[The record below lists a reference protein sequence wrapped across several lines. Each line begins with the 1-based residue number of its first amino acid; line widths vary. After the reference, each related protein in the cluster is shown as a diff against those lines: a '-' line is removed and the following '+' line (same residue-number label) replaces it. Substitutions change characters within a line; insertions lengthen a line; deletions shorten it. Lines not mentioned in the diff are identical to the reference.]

1 MARMRLIL
9 VIGLFLAGA
18 CSQPVPLEGIDL
30 PPASIPD
37 DLDPA
42 QWAVAFSHD
51 FGPGFWDEG
60 PHAYQLFLECPEVE
74 QAQVDSEVVLFAA
87 GSDFPTYDEP
97 VHLRIAGL
105 STTAMGPSDV
115 SFVNPEQTTIALVTV
130 VGLSQAEVDA
140 VAGCAGEVFWDE
152 GSSAPLQPGEPFRP

>member
-1 MARMRLIL
+1 MRI
-9 VIGLFLAGA
+9 FLAAGLLLA
-18 CSQPVPLEGIDL
+18 GCVAQPAPLEGIDL

-60 PHAYQLFLECPEVE
+60 PHAYQLFLDCPDVE
-74 QAQVDSEVVLFAA
+74 EARVESEVVLFAA

-105 STTAMGPSDV
+105 STTTLGPSDV
-115 SFVNPEQTTIALVTV
+115 TFVNPEQTTIALVTV
-130 VGLSQAEVDA
+130 VGLSQAQIDA
-140 VAGCAGEVFWDE
+140 VSRCAGEVFWDE
-152 GSSAPLQPGEPFRP
+152 GSSAPLLPGEPFQP

>member
-1 MARMRLIL
+1 MRLYL
-9 VIGLFLAGA
+9 AVGLLLAA
-18 CSQPVPLEGIDL
+18 CVAQPAPLEGIDL
-30 PPASIPD
+30 PPATIPD
-37 DLDPA
+37 DIDPA

-60 PHAYQLFLECPEVE
+60 PHAYQLFLDCPEVE
-74 QAQVDSEVVLFAA
+74 QARVDSEVVLFAA
-87 GSDFPTYDEP
+87 GPDIPTHDEP

-115 SFVNPEQTTIALVTV
+115 SFVNPEQETIALLTV
-130 VGLSQAEVDA
+130 IGLSQAEVDA
-140 VAGCAGEVFWDE
+140 ASQCTGEVFWDE

>member
-9 VIGLFLAGA
+9 VIGLFFVGA
-18 CSQPVPLEGIDL
+18 CAQSERLEGVDL

-60 PHAYQLFLECPEVE
+60 PHAYQLFLDCPEVE
-74 QAQVDSEVVLFAA
+74 QARVDSEVVLFAA
-87 GSDFPTYDEP
+87 GPDVPTYDEP

-115 SFVNPEQTTIALVTV
+115 SLVNPEQTTIALVTV

-140 VAGCAGEVFWDE
+140 VSRCAGEVFWDE
-152 GSSAPLQPGEPFRP
+152 GSSAPLQPGKPFRP

>member
-1 MARMRLIL
+1 MRM
-9 VIGLFLAGA
+9 FLAAGLLLA
-18 CSQPVPLEGIDL
+18 GCVAQPAPLEGIDL

-42 QWAVAFSHD
+42 QWAVGFSHD

-60 PHAYQLFLECPEVE
+60 PHAYQLFLDCPEVE
-74 QAQVDSEVVLFAA
+74 QARVDSEVVLFAA
-87 GSDFPTYDEP
+87 GPDFPTYDEP

-130 VGLSQAEVDA
+130 AGLSQAEVDA
-140 VAGCAGEVFWDE
+140 VSRCAGEVFWDE